1 MLCVILSL
9 HVLMYCRNQKRSK
22 ESWMDA
28 TSQMKEGAFFKD
40 AVQNIIDKQ
49 HGETVYYLHPTAK
62 MTKKEGDHS
71 VYAASSIYNLCRY
84 FKQS

>member
-1 MLCVILSL
+1 
-9 HVLMYCRNQKRSK
+9 
-22 ESWMDA
+22 MDA

-62 MTKKEGDHS
+62 VTKKEGDHS
-71 VYAASSIYNLCRY
+71 VYAASSIYNLRRY
-84 FKQS
+84 IKDVDSFQSILKEYDKKV